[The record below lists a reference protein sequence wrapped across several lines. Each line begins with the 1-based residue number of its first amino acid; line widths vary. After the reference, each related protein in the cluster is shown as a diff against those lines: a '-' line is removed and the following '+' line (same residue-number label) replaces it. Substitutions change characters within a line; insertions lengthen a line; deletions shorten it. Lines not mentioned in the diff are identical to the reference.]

1 MRKAF
6 IFLIVLI
13 INTAAFSQGS
23 FVISG
28 DNFDVLTDL
37 TVPEDSAIY
46 SINLNIKNSIYLQNL
61 GEITSNVFVY
71 DGCRLNVQNSGI
83 MSGDISLGEH
93 SELVQVIK
101 TNSDITNLKVIN
113 SDYSILIQNSD
124 ILKISDILPISSG
137 VSKIILENSVV
148 LLDNVISDTTLRN
161 IIPRNVELLGNV
173 KIKLNNSNE
182 LNDALLLSNVSG
194 DGVVTVDVNGLDPL
208 YNAMVERR
216 DGNIYLK
223 IYRETDYEKLLGNSR
238 GEFINNLRT
247 SSPYNPTIRAIDRAG
262 SISEIYGILG
272 KSVILNPINLMRPI
286 KLFNEFE
293 NTKFSQ
299 IKNRRKSESVS
310 AIVEPIYIF
319 SNGLSMYAGKS
330 TIINTTRNFLFSIS
344 GYGGYFNVSDDI
356 NEYSGSFYGG
366 DIRVRYD
373 NKYMWMDNKFGYTK
387 SDFNAGTILEDNT
400 VINNPQGNMIYGFL
414 KIGVKFRYDG
424 FYLSPYVGLGS
435 TQESVAHEYDSSVF
449 GDIGCVFGFNVMN
462 MGLLYRYSAF
472 INSQTDNMISGGLK
486 MEVWSIDDAAG
497 GSLIY
502 QLIQDEI
509 GLSNKI
515 SFNLKFSF

>member
-1 MRKAF
+1 MRKAV
-6 IFLIVLI
+6 IFLIASI
-13 INTAAFSQGS
+13 INTAAFAQES
-23 FVISG
+23 FLIGG
-28 DNFDVLTDL
+28 DNFDVFNDL
-37 TVPEDSAIY
+37 TVFEDSAIY
-46 SINLNIKNSIYLQNL
+46 STNLNIKNSIYLQNL
-61 GEITSNVFVY
+61 GEITSNVFVC

-238 GEFINNLRT
+238 GEFINN
-247 SSPYNPTIRAIDRAG
+247 
-262 SISEIYGILG
+262 
-272 KSVILNPINLMRPI
+272 
-286 KLFNEFE
+286 
-293 NTKFSQ
+293 
-299 IKNRRKSESVS
+299 
-310 AIVEPIYIF
+310 
-319 SNGLSMYAGKS
+319 
-330 TIINTTRNFLFSIS
+330 
-344 GYGGYFNVSDDI
+344 
-356 NEYSGSFYGG
+356 
-366 DIRVRYD
+366 
-373 NKYMWMDNKFGYTK
+373 
-387 SDFNAGTILEDNT
+387 
-400 VINNPQGNMIYGFL
+400 
-414 KIGVKFRYDG
+414 
-424 FYLSPYVGLGS
+424 
-435 TQESVAHEYDSSVF
+435 
-449 GDIGCVFGFNVMN
+449 
-462 MGLLYRYSAF
+462 
-472 INSQTDNMISGGLK
+472 
-486 MEVWSIDDAAG
+486 
-497 GSLIY
+497 
-502 QLIQDEI
+502 
-509 GLSNKI
+509 
-515 SFNLKFSF
+515 

>member
-1 MRKAF
+1 MRKAV
-6 IFLIVLI
+6 IFLIASI
-13 INTAAFSQGS
+13 INTAAFAQES
-23 FVISG
+23 FLIGG
-28 DNFDVLTDL
+28 DNFDVFNDL
-37 TVPEDSAIY
+37 TVFEDSAIY
-46 SINLNIKNSIYLQNL
+46 STNLNIKNSIYLQNL
-61 GEITSNVFVY
+61 GEITSNVFVC

-101 TNSDITNLKVIN
+101 MNSDITQMNVIN
-113 SDYSILIQNSD
+113 SDYSILIQGGELVNLSNV
-124 ILKISDILPISSG
+124 LPISG
-137 VSKIILENSVV
+137 GTSKIV
-148 LLDNVISDTTLRN
+148 LDNTVILIDNVTSDTTVRN
-161 IIPRNVELLGNV
+161 ITPRNVELLGNV

-182 LNDALLLSNVSG
+182 LNGALLLSNVSG
-194 DGVVTVDVNGLDPL
+194 DGAVTVDVYGLDPL

-216 DGNIYLK
+216 DSDIYLK
-223 IYRETDYEKLLGNSR
+223 IYRETDYQKLLGDSR

-272 KSVILNPINLMRPI
+272 KSIILNPINLMRPI

-293 NTKFSQ
+293 NTRFSE

-310 AIVEPIYIF
+310 AIIEPIYIF
-319 SNGLSMYAGKS
+319 SNGLSMYAAKS

-400 VINNPQGNMIYGFL
+400 VINNPQGNMIYGFSN
-414 KIGVKFRYDG
+414 IGVKFRYDG
-424 FYLSPYVGLGS
+424 FYLSPYVGFGS

-449 GDIGCVFGFNVMN
+449 GNIGCVFGFNVMN

-472 INSQTDNMISGGLK
+472 INSQTDKIISGGLK

-502 QLIQDEI
+502 QVIQDEI